1 MIEDKKGSRV
11 IYDILGQT
19 YEANVP
25 NRWFN
30 EVGNII
36 VDEWKQYSTSLKYI
50 NDMKLRDF
58 QFKINHK
65 ILVTKSFLYK
75 IKKTQNNICSY
86 CKKESESIIHLFCHC
101 EVTSQFWDTIKTWL
115 QREANLRL
123 ELNEKYILFSSTGSL
138 LLNHIFIIAKY
149 YIYKTKFSS
158 DVLTF
163 QGFLSFLKLKFK
175 NEMYISKLKSR
186 FDKFLEKWSS
196 LYNYLAHEEI

>member
-1 MIEDKKGSRV
+1 MIKDKKGSRV

-19 YEANVP
+19 YEAKVP

-30 EVGNII
+30 EVGNFI
-36 VDEWKQYSTSLKYI
+36 VDEWKHYSTILKYI
-50 NDMKLRDF
+50 YDMKLRDF

-65 ILVTKSFLYK
+65 ILITKSFLYK

-149 YIYKTKFSS
+149 YIYKIKFSN

-163 QGFLSFLKLKFK
+163 QGFFIFP
-175 NEMYISKLKSR
+175 
-186 FDKFLEKWSS
+186 
-196 LYNYLAHEEI
+196 EIEI